1 MFFEQFLWEE
11 EKLGLISGMSFVL
24 IGVFGYFVYLQN
36 LSLYSILFLVLA
48 MVFAGLTAA
57 LFQLPRIK
65 GTRAAIST
73 FLGGIA
79 IGVAVIFWVIGD
91 VNTSKDILGEIIIFT
106 LTAIELVLAFFAIG
120 FMLLALYPVGSE
132 TPTTTTHKEEKKE
145 EKNSVEEDIFER
157 L

>member
-36 LSLYSILFLVLA
+36 LSLYSIIFLVLA

-79 IGVAVIFWVIGD
+79 IGVSVIFWVIAD
-91 VNTSKDILGEIIIFT
+91 VNTSKDIIGEIIIFS

-132 TPTTTTHKEEKKE
+132 TLTPTHEEKKKEEKKRG
-145 EKNSVEEDIFER
+145 VEEDIFER